1 VSALDVFILGET
13 INLCIPTAAYARESL
28 WYSWFNNPETTR
40 YLDQGALPNTPDLQ
54 EQFFLKQA
62 SDRLLLI
69 ICNIVGQPLGVI
81 SLSSIDMV
89 KKTCDIAIVVDT
101 NSGKRMTPYI
111 ALEAI
116 ARITEHGFNVL
127 GMEKISAGQHV
138 KLAGWQQRMELL
150 GYRIEGIHRK
160 KFVKGHERADT
171 MSISCTYQDYLEIC
185 ALRGALWDSTDSMKE
200 RIRKLPKEMLSA
212 RLHSFMMTEGNS
224 YYKKI
229 FEL

>member
-1 VSALDVFILGET
+1 VSALDVFIPGET
-13 INLCIPTAAYARESL
+13 INLCIPTAAFARESL
-28 WYSWFNNPETTR
+28 WYSWFNNQETTR
-40 YLDQGALPNTPDLQ
+40 YLDQGVKPNTPELQ

-62 SDRLLLI
+62 NDRLLLI

-89 KKTCDIAIVVDT
+89 KKTCDVAIVVDA
-101 NSGKRMTPYI
+101 NNGKRTTPYI
-111 ALEAI
+111 SLEAI
-116 ARITEHGFNVL
+116 ARITEHGFNAL
-127 GMEKISAGQHV
+127 GMEKISAGQHL

-150 GYRIEGIHRK
+150 GYRVEGIHRK

-171 MSISCTYQDYLEIC
+171 MSIGCTYEDFLEIC
-185 ALRGALWDSTDSMKE
+185 AHRGALWDSTDSMKA
-200 RIRKLPKEMLSA
+200 RIGRLPKEKLA
-212 RLHSFMMTEGNS
+212 ERLHSFMNTEGNK